1 MSRKKSSD
9 SYENLAD
16 SLAEETLQEAA
27 DTFFGQ
33 RKGIEYEM
41 QIFSQR
47 VRELQKVLTQ
57 LQIRQANLHFVL
69 TQDSQD
75 VVDSF
80 YRKIGVDPELVPR
93 PDAGAFHDE
102 RLLSAPFAFR
112 VKTRFVKLLSIAYAE
127 FSSHVQAYMHG
138 QSYKDPEDPRCQRV
152 TINYN
157 QVYDFFTQLKEKIR
171 KANQDNSPSQVL
183 QFVKQLD
190 IERSAKESLVGVPM
204 QYTLDQDMA
213 MSVPDFVQSGLKA
226 YPDFPSLEAV
236 KENVKEFA
244 LHLYAQHPEHAR
256 RVVEKVKTG

>member
-9 SYENLAD
+9 TYECLAD

-33 RKGIEYEM
+33 RKDIENEM
-41 QIFSQR
+41 QIYSQR
-47 VRELQKVLTQ
+47 VQELQKILTQ

-69 TQDSQD
+69 TQDSQEI
-75 VVDSF
+75 VDRF
-80 YRKIGVDPELVPR
+80 YRRIGVDPELVPR
-93 PDAGAFHDE
+93 PEAGVFPDQG
-102 RLLSAPFAFR
+102 LLSTPFAFR
-112 VKTRFVKLLSIAYAE
+112 VKTRFVKLLSIAYAQ

-138 QSYKDPEDPRCQRV
+138 QGYKDPEDPRCQRV

-157 QVYDFFTQLKEKIR
+157 QVYDFFKKKKKKIR

-190 IERSAKESLVGVPM
+190 IERSAKESLVGVPT

-213 MSVPDFVQSGLKA
+213 MSIPDFAQSGLSA
-226 YPDFPSLEAV
+226 YPEFPSLEEL
-236 KENVKEFA
+236 KQTIQEFA

-256 RVVEKVKTG
+256 WVVEKVKTG